1 MASSLPAALRK
12 RGRRRFGEQERFM
25 LLLLAPSALLLL
37 LFQVLPI
44 VIGANASFRD
54 WMLTDPK
61 GTWLGWQHYKAVL
74 TDETFLSLVLPNT
87 FGFMVATVTLSL
99 AIGLALALLLNRP
112 YRGQK
117 IVQTVLLLPLMVAP
131 VIAAIMVRWI
141 FNDQFGVVNV
151 VLEAIGIEGQPW
163 LAQRWTAF
171 GVVLLTDVWLWTPW
185 FTILLLA
192 GLQSLPKEPFEAA
205 AIDGTSTWR
214 VFRYLT
220 LPMLRPVI
228 VVCIVIRSIDA
239 FRTFDI
245 VWTLTGGGPAR
256 QTELFSLYAYEQA
269 FIFLNFGRGSAA
281 ALIGAAIV
289 LIFGLSLYRLL
300 NKVAEV
306 SK

>member
-1 MASSLPAALRK
+1 
-12 RGRRRFGEQERFM
+12 M
-25 LLLLAPSALLLL
+25 LLLLAPSAILLL

-54 WMLTDPK
+54 WMLTNPK
-61 GTWLGWQHYKAVL
+61 RTWLGWEHYKAVL
-74 TDETFLSLVLPNT
+74 TDEVFLTLVLPNT
-87 FGFMVATVTLSL
+87 FGFMFASVGLSL
-99 AIGLALALLLNRP
+99 VFGLSLALLLNRP

-141 FNDQFGVVNV
+141 FNDQFGIVNV

-192 GLQSLPKEPFEAA
+192 GLQSLAKEPFEAA
-205 AIDGTSTWR
+205 AIDGTSAWR

-281 ALIGAAIV
+281 ALIGAVIV

-300 NKVAEV
+300 NRVAEV
-306 SK
+306 SR